1 MPKAITQL
9 LLVPG
14 LLLLAGCLAASTDTG
29 SARFAV
35 SLRQGLSTNITR
47 ISVTSSA
54 ADMSSVSVEL
64 TPTNG
69 VWGGTI
75 GNIPVGSNRSFVAQA
90 FDASGTLLFKGA
102 ASGVVIYA
110 DHTTLVAIS
119 LQEVNAPPPF
129 QNEAPVIDA
138 LVASS
143 TSVLAGGALSLQA
156 TVHDP
161 NTGDR
166 LSYAWSSSA
175 GSFSSATTPVT
186 SWTAP
191 ASTGIQTL
199 TFTVTDSAGLSSTIS
214 LAVNVTQAE
223 GQGEAQVSISFN
235 TSPRVASLSAAPT
248 QLAVG
253 QASAVSV
260 SASDPDGDTL
270 SYAWS
275 ATCAGSWSNASSS
288 SARFTPSEV
297 PTGACNNCH
306 LTVSVVDGRGGQSTG
321 TVGVCVG
328 NAPGPNH
335 FNPVITRSYRSS
347 DTAGAA
353 QVLTYEVEASDPE
366 GSVLTFAWAANTGTL
381 GTAAHGASSSRIT
394 WTAPSCVSA
403 SSAPT
408 ITATVTNAFNLTA
421 TKSFAVTGL
430 PACSGWVSTG
440 SMALPRQGHTA
451 APLANGKVLV
461 AGGFSNAGYLAT
473 AEVYD
478 SASGTWSPANVMSSP
493 RMDHTA
499 TLLPNGK
506 VLVVGGRDSGSYF
519 ATAEVYDPASGTWSA
534 TGSMAS
540 RRTYHTATVLPNGKV
555 LVTGGYIS
563 MFLATAEVYDPASGT
578 WSGAASMASPRY
590 DHKATLL
597 PDGKVLVSGGYGNSG
612 HLTSVE
618 VYDPASNTWS
628 TTGSMASPRH
638 GHTATLLPN
647 GKVLVT
653 GGNGTTGY
661 VATTE
666 VYAPSSGTW
675 SAAIGMSST
684 RYTHTATLL
693 PNGKVLVAGG
703 YVASGHSVR
712 TEVYDPASGSWSSA
726 GSMASPHAAH
736 TATLLPNGKV
746 LVAGGE
752 GNNGYALAAAE
763 LHTP

>member
-519 ATAEVYDPASGTWSA
+519 ATAEVYDPASGTWS
-534 TGSMAS
+534 
-540 RRTYHTATVLPNGKV
+540 
-555 LVTGGYIS
+555 
-563 MFLATAEVYDPASGT
+563 
-578 WSGAASMASPRY
+578 GAASMASPRY